1 MIIYI
6 DGDACPV
13 TQEIVSLAKGREL
26 QVKLIKSYAH
36 FSQQRYGNHVQEIY
50 VDSENEAVDYKIIA
64 MIKMGDLLITQDYGL
79 ASLALQKNCQ
89 VIHPKGFRYEQ
100 ININSLL
107 ESRYQS
113 AQIRK
118 QGGRT
123 KGPDPYTAEDREQFK
138 KVMRDTIS

>member
-1 MIIYI
+1 MVIYI

-13 TQEIVSLAKGREL
+13 TQEIVLLAKEREL

-36 FSQQRYGNHVQEIY
+36 YSLQRYDSHVQEIY
-50 VDSENEAVDYKIIA
+50 VDSANEAVDYKILA
-64 MIKMGDLLITQDYGL
+64 MVQADDLLITQDYGL

-89 VIHPKGFRYEQ
+89 VIHPKGFQYTQ
-100 ININSLL
+100 ININTLL

-123 KGPDPYTAEDREQFK
+123 KGPDPYTDEDRKQFK
-138 KVMRDTIS
+138 QVMRDTLS